1 MGANSAHPH
10 RSSGRL
16 SALSVR
22 SVTVAP
28 GTATAPGI
36 LPVRV
41 YRRVVVVAAAA
52 GPLTPVVGLL
62 PSAPWR
68 LRATGLTAVAAV
80 HATAGTATA
89 AALRTAT
96 ATGRG

>member
-1 MGANSAHPH
+1 MSAV
-10 RSSGRL
+10 
-16 SALSVR
+16 SVR

-41 YRRVVVVAAAA
+41 YRRVVVAAPA
-52 GPLTPVVGLL
+52 GPLAPVVGLL

-68 LRATGLTAVAAV
+68 LRPTGLTAVAAV
-80 HATAGTATA
+80 HTTAGTATA
-89 AALRTAT
+89 ALRT
-96 ATGRG
+96 